1 MRGKI
6 NQRLII
12 VARES
17 RGFTQYELAE
27 KIEISPA
34 HMSKMELGMVEIYDE
49 YIDKLCDVL
58 SYPKSFFYKEFEPI
72 SPILNHRRRK
82 VVAQKLIAPIDAQI
96 NVYSMHISKIIQ
108 ELGNK
113 AMPMPCIDTEKFG
126 SPYNCAKEL
135 RKIWKLKEPVLD
147 NLTKVIEEH
156 GIIIVSFNFGN
167 DRVDSRTVITPE
179 GQAIIFVNKSLLGDR
194 LRFSLAYELAHI
206 IMHHCAIPSM
216 DRDIGNEANKFA
228 AEFLMPEKD
237 IRKDMKDGV
246 TLDVLGKLKLK
257 YKVSMQSLVYRA
269 DDLEIITDNQ
279 KRNLIQQFNQLKI
292 RKREPQEYDIA
303 KEQPNL
309 LRNLLTQFKTKH
321 KADAHKMAEL
331 LHISHAEFVQLYLK

>member
-1 MRGKI
+1 MKGKI

-17 RGFTQYELAE
+17 RGLTQYELAE

-58 SYPKSFFYKEFEPI
+58 SYPKSFFYQEFEPI
-72 SPILNHRRRK
+72 APILNHRRRK
-82 VVAQKLIAPIDAQI
+82 IVAQKLIAPIDAQI
-96 NVYSMHISKIIQ
+96 NVYSMHVSSII
-108 ELGNK
+108 K
-113 AMPMPCIDTEKFG
+113 AVGTKVNNFPCVSSDKYGTPAE
-126 SPYNCAKEL
+126 CAKEL
-135 RKIWKLKEPVLD
+135 RKQWKIKEPVID
-147 NLTKVIEEH
+147 NLTKIIEEH
-156 GIIIVSFNFGN
+156 GIIIVSFNFGT

-194 LRFSLAYELAHI
+194 LRFSLAYELAHL
-206 IMHHCAIPSM
+206 IMHHCSMPSM
-216 DRDIGNEANKFA
+216 DTDIGSEANRFA

-237 IRKDMKDGV
+237 IRKDMKETV
-246 TLDVLGKLKLK
+246 NLDLLGKLKLK

-279 KRNLIQQFNQLKI
+279 KRYLIQQFNQLKI
-292 RKREPQEYDIA
+292 RKREPQEYDVA

-309 LRNLLTQFKTKH
+309 LRNLLAQYKFKN

-331 LHISHAEFVQLYLK
+331 LHVHHAEFVQLYS